1 MLANV
6 VVCSGCCCG
15 NLEKGHDD
23 VPVSALKEAWKEK
36 GLGDSV
42 ELTISGCLGPC
53 SMRNVVLLET
63 DKSSTWL
70 GGLSNQ
76 SHYDA
81 VVEWACD
88 FFERGDGCEIPEI
101 LMTRIFESN
110 KSVKTRY

>member
-1 MLANV
+1 MSANV

-15 NLEKGHDD
+15 NLEKGYDE
-23 VPVSALKEAWKEK
+23 VPVDALIEAWEK
-36 GLGDSV
+36 NSLEDSV

-63 DKSSTWL
+63 DQIQIWL
-70 GGLSNQ
+70 GGLSSD

-88 FFERGDGCEIPEI
+88 FSQRGNGCEMPEV
-101 LMTRIFESN
+101 LTSQIFTPK
-110 KSVKTRY
+110 KSVKKRI

>member
-1 MLANV
+1 

-15 NLEKGHDD
+15 NLEKGHDE
-23 VPVSALKEAWKEK
+23 VPVDALIGAWKKNSLE
-36 GLGDSV
+36 DSV

-63 DKSSTWL
+63 DQSLIWL
-70 GGLSNQ
+70 GGLSSD

-88 FFERGDGCEIPEI
+88 FSQRGNDCEMPEI
-101 LMTRIFESN
+101 LSSQIFTPK
-110 KSVKTRY
+110 KSVKTRI